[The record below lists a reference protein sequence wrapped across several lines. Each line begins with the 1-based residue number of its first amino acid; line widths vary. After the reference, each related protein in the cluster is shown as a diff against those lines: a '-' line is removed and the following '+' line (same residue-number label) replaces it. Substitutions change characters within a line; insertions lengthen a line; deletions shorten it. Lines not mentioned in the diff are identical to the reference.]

1 MTQTLKFTQ
10 NDVQIEIDFQTAE
23 TSVFQEARLSK
34 DINFMVKPSDLDEDF
49 PQSKI
54 IQKIFELADQFKTQ
68 DEYLQ
73 EFVNYAENFLKDQTV
88 EFDGNNLKI
97 SGKPALET
105 DDYRYVFNANIEL
118 PEFWTP
124 LTFQKMYTEFA
135 RFPALGNAL
144 AGPITNY
151 DERVSNIIVDYDNDG
166 YHVQYDVFGHR
177 VSYEL
182 EHLFDGRKGTDTVE
196 IFVAKDDEVISWLTD
211 VTIDEYSTT
220 FDAINIV
227 THNLLDETKK
237 NEFIQY
243 ERVVNFF
250 ENDTDVVLHSIED
263 NIVKLTYTSSYYNY
277 VCEMTFN
284 LNIFNSTNWVDEF
297 NIWKTK
303 TSNVYF
309 GLQELTTAKI
319 AKKVNH
325 FDVVIDDNGIMHDS
339 FVLGNVKVTMFI
351 TNESEPNRTRYVLQK
366 VKAVKGEQEL
376 IIHRDDIPSDIE
388 HPDRFDY
395 YIQQIL
401 AM

>member
-34 DINFMVKPSDLDEDF
+34 DINVMVKPSDLGEDF

-73 EFVNYAENFLKDQTV
+73 EFINYAENFLLDRTV

-105 DDYRYVFNANIEL
+105 DDYRYVFNANIEM

-135 RFPALGNAL
+135 LFPALGNAL

-151 DERVSNIIVDYDNDG
+151 DERVSNIVVDYDNDG
-166 YHVQYDVFGHR
+166 YHVQYEVFGHR
-177 VSYEL
+177 VSYEF

-211 VTIDEYSTT
+211 VTIDEYNTT

-237 NEFIQY
+237 NEFVQY
-243 ERVVNFF
+243 ERFIKYL
-250 ENDTDVVLHSIED
+250 ENDDE
-263 NIVKLTYTSSYYNY
+263 IVIHNVENDIVTLTYTNSYYNEVY
-277 VCEMTFN
+277 NLSLN
-284 LNIFNSTNWVDEF
+284 LNVFDSTNWVDEF
-297 NIWKTK
+297 NSWKSK
-303 TSNVYF
+303 ASNT
-309 GLQELTTAKI
+309 LSSLHHQTNSKI
-319 AKKVNH
+319 AKKVKCV
-325 FDVVIDDNGIMHDS
+325 DVIIDENGDIYETFM
-339 FVLGNVKVTMFI
+339 LGDTKVTVYSI
-351 TNESEPNRTRYVLQK
+351 EKLEKYYKKRYVQYF
-366 VKAVKGEQEL
+366 KAVKGEQEL
-376 IIHRDDIPSDIE
+376 IIRREDIPSDVE
-388 HPDRFDY
+388 PYDRFDY